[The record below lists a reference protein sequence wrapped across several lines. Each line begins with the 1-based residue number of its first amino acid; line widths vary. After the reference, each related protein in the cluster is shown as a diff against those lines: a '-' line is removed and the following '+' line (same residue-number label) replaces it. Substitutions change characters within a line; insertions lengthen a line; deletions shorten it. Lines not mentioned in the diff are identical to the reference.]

1 MTIYV
6 WTAKNQF
13 GHIVVREVAAESAE
27 AAKTILLAQGYSE
40 PVLKEDDIIAAA
52 RPGFPEKIT
61 VLGEEVK
68 VSLEERIKG
77 YDAPPATFWSSLKQG
92 INESKLGC
100 FILIAAAAFAG
111 YRGNWTTVVLLMV
124 ALVAWLAFIL
134 CVCLPSI
141 YYRKLHV
148 ASDWNR
154 WNEMLSLVNTLR
166 TIGRFSYIKV
176 PESELIRNR
185 ARALTGL
192 GRLDEA
198 LAEYNQFEGR
208 PDCPSWLHKLHVGS
222 LYVTA
227 KHFDKAIECNLLSIA
242 EKPTSTA
249 WADLANRY
257 ARYQRDPAKARA
269 AMAEADK
276 SPIPEF
282 AKPFRIRCL
291 GIIAYLE
298 GDFASAKRE
307 LETAID
313 MVEKAKGRPFRD
325 GHLAVARAYLGC
337 VLAKQGD
344 SAGKR
349 HFALAKEYLIATHE
363 DELLAEGRKLMGG

>member
-1 MTIYV
+1 MTTYV

-13 GHIVVREVAAESAE
+13 GHIVVREVPAESAE
-27 AAKTILLAQGYSE
+27 ASKAILLTQGYSE
-40 PVLKEDDIIAAA
+40 PVLKEDDIIATAQA
-52 RPGFPEKIT
+52 GFPEKIKFM
-61 VLGEEVK
+61 GEEVK
-68 VSLEERIKG
+68 VSSEDRIKG
-77 YDAPPATFWSSLKQG
+77 YDAPPATIWSSLIQG

-111 YRGNWTTVVLLMV
+111 YREYWATAMLLMV
-124 ALVAWLAFIL
+124 ALVAWLAFVL
-134 CVCLPSI
+134 CLNLPAI
-141 YYRKLHV
+141 YYRKLHL

-154 WNEMLSLVNTLR
+154 WNEMLSLVNALR
-166 TIGRFSYIKV
+166 TIGRFSFIKV
-176 PESELIRNR
+176 PESELMRNR
-185 ARALTGL
+185 AKALTGL
-192 GRLDEA
+192 GRLDQA
-198 LAEYNQFEGR
+198 LAEYNQFQGR
-208 PDCPSWLHKLHVGS
+208 PDCPSWLYKLHVGS

-227 KHFDKAIECNLLSIA
+227 KQYDKAIECNLQSIA

-257 ARYQRDPAKARA
+257 ARYKHDPAKARA

-276 SPIPEF
+276 TPMPEF

-307 LETAID
+307 LENAIG
-313 MVEKAKGRPFRD
+313 MMEKTKGRPFRD
-325 GHLAVARAYLGC
+325 GNLAVARAYLGC

-363 DELLAEGRKLMGG
+363 DELLAECRKLMGD

>member
-52 RPGFPEKIT
+52 RAGFPEKIT

-68 VSLEERIKG
+68 VSLDERIKG

-185 ARALTGL
+185 AKALTGL

-227 KHFDKAIECNLLSIA
+227 KHYDKAIECNLLSIA

-363 DELLAEGRKLMGG
+363 DELLAECRKLMGD

>member
-363 DELLAEGRKLMGG
+363 DELLAECRKLMGG